1 MCATTD
7 KDRKQQGPLKRVSR
21 ALANLLDDGKAGGK
35 KNSITVLDGVRGIA
49 VLLVISFHVN
59 LVSGNKLWDWQT
71 NPLASS
77 VTTAGGTG
85 VTLFFVLSGFLL
97 FMPFAKAL
105 LFKGSWPLVWV
116 YYLRRMFRIFPG
128 YYISLFLLILVA
140 YQQYLDANHRLN
152 LLLFLTFFMDSSRL
166 TFRTLDGPFWT
177 LAVEWQYYMI
187 LPLICVAIAFA
198 VRWVPVSKRLP
209 AIMLCLLGVIAWG
222 LAVRFW
228 GLYYSGNPGQTFLW
242 LPPVV
247 MNVLMFI
254 FFGIT
259 GKYTEDFAVGMLI
272 SLLYIYAQH
281 PSMRVA
287 FTQRWR
293 QLSPWL
299 WRSGIIILVFS
310 AMWHF
315 KSGESAAWP
324 FLNGI
329 MPVFN
334 WLSEM
339 VLAIGFGLC
348 IAAILYGPES
358 LKRPFNWKLLRW
370 VGLISYSL
378 YIWHL
383 PLLVLF
389 VTRVLPVFHLT
400 NVYVI
405 YLLYWLWV
413 LLVIFPFSLLFFTL
427 IEKPFMRLGDRL
439 RNAIESKHFEK
450 SKLREQAAQPAP
462 RQIRP
467 ESAALQRQ

>member
-1 MCATTD
+1 MDVTI
-7 KDRKQQGPLKRVSR
+7 DRSRQQQTPRQRIGQT
-21 ALANLLDDGKAGGK
+21 LAKLLSDERPGGKA
-35 KNSITVLDGVRGIA
+35 NTIAVLDGVRGIA
-49 VLLVISFHVN
+49 VLLVVSFHVN

-105 LFKGSWPLVWV
+105 LFKGSWPLVRV
-116 YYLRRMFRIFPG
+116 YYMRRMFRIFPG

-140 YQQYLDANHRLN
+140 YQQYLNPDHRVN
-152 LLLFLTFFMDSSRL
+152 LLLFLTFFMDSTRL

-177 LAVEWQYYMI
+177 LATEWQFYTI

-198 VRWVPVSKRLP
+198 VKWVPVHKRLH
-209 AIMLCLLGVIAWG
+209 AILLCLLAVIACG

-228 GLYYSGNPGQTFLW
+228 GLYYTAHPVQTFLW
-242 LPPVV
+242 LPQAV

-281 PSMRVA
+281 PSTRA
-287 FTQRWR
+287 FFSERWK

-299 WRSGIIILVFS
+299 WRAGIIILVFS

-315 KSGESAAWP
+315 KSGEPAAWP
-324 FLNGI
+324 FLTGI
-329 MPVFN
+329 MPVFD

-339 VLAIGFGLC
+339 LLAIGFGLC
-348 IAAILYGPES
+348 IAAILYGSES
-358 LKRPFNWKLLRW
+358 LKRPFAWQPLRS

-383 PLLVLF
+383 PLLTLF
-389 VTRVLPVFHLT
+389 NTRVLPMFHAQ
-400 NVYVI
+400 NVYAI

-413 LLVIFPFSLLFFTL
+413 LFVIFPVSLLFFTL
-427 IEKPFMRLGDRL
+427 VEKPFMRIGDRC
-439 RNAIESKHFEK
+439 RKAIEQKHFAKRKMRETKPVPPQPEPEK
-450 SKLREQAAQPAP
+450 AASY
-462 RQIRP
+462 R
-467 ESAALQRQ
+467 

>member
-1 MCATTD
+1 MDATTD
-7 KDRKQQGPLKRVSR
+7 TAKHRQRSLRRVSQ
-21 ALANLLDDGKAGGK
+21 ALAKLLDDEKAGGK
-35 KNSITVLDGVRGIA
+35 KNTITVLDGVRGIA
-49 VLLVISFHVN
+49 VLLVVSFHVN
-59 LVSGNKLWDWQT
+59 LVSGNKLWDWQS

-105 LFKGSWPLVWV
+105 LFKGSWPLVRV

-177 LAVEWQYYMI
+177 LATEWQYYMI
-187 LPLICVAIAFA
+187 LPLMCGAIALA
-198 VRWVPVSKRLP
+198 VRWVSIPKRLY
-209 AIMLCLLGVIAWG
+209 AIMLCLLGVIACG
-222 LAVRFW
+222 LAVRLW
-228 GLYYSGNPGQTFLW
+228 GLYYIAHPGQSFLW
-242 LPPVV
+242 FPPVV

-281 PSMRVA
+281 PSARA
-287 FTQRWR
+287 GFAQRWQ

-299 WRSGIIILVFS
+299 WRAGIIILVFS

-315 KSGESAAWP
+315 KSGEPAAWP

-329 MPVFN
+329 MLDFD

-348 IAAILYGPES
+348 IAAILYGSES
-358 LKRPFNWKLLRW
+358 LKRPFAWQPLRR

-383 PLLVLF
+383 PLLGLLVAE
-389 VTRVLPVFHLT
+389 VLPLFHLT

-413 LLVIFPFSLLFFTL
+413 LLVIFPFSLLFFTF
-427 IEKPFMRLGDRL
+427 IEKPFMRMGDRL
-439 RNAIESKHFEK
+439 RKAIERKHFER
-450 SKLREQAAQPAP
+450 SKMREREARPASCRP
-462 RQIRP
+462 EP
-467 ESAALQRQ
+467 ESAVLHR

>member
-1 MCATTD
+1 MDATIDTG
-7 KDRKQQGPLKRVSR
+7 KQRQGWLGRVGQ
-21 ALANLLDDGKAGGK
+21 ALAKLLDDEKAGGK
-35 KNSITVLDGVRGIA
+35 KNTITVLDGVRGIA
-49 VLLVISFHVN
+49 VLLVVSFHVN

-105 LFKGSWPLVWV
+105 LFKSSWPLVRV

-177 LAVEWQYYMI
+177 LATEWQYYMI
-187 LPLICVAIAFA
+187 LPLMCVAIAFA
-198 VRWVPVSKRLP
+198 VRWVPVAKRLY
-209 AIMLCLLGVIAWG
+209 AIMLCLLGVIACG
-222 LAVRFW
+222 LAVRLW
-228 GLYYSGNPGQTFLW
+228 GLNYSANPGQSFLW
-242 LPPVV
+242 FPPAVV
-247 MNVLMFI
+247 NVLMFI

-281 PSMRVA
+281 PSTRAA
-287 FTQRWR
+287 FTKRWQ

-299 WRSGIIILVFS
+299 WRAGIIMLVFS

-315 KSGESAAWP
+315 KSGQPAAWP

-329 MPVFN
+329 MSYFN
-334 WLSEM
+334 WLSDM

-348 IAAILYGPES
+348 IAAILYGRES
-358 LKRPFNWKLLRW
+358 LKRPFAWKPLRW
-370 VGLISYSL
+370 LGLISYSL

-383 PLLVLF
+383 PLLGVL
-389 VTRVLPVFHLT
+389 VAEVLPVLHLT

-413 LLVIFPFSLLFFTL
+413 LLIIFPFSLLFFTC
-427 IEKPFMRLGDRL
+427 IEKPFMRMGDRL
-439 RNAIESKHFEK
+439 RKAIERKHFER
-450 SKLREQAAQPAP
+450 SKMREQAARPAP
-462 RQIRP
+462 NAPGSEGAVLHR
-467 ESAALQRQ
+467 